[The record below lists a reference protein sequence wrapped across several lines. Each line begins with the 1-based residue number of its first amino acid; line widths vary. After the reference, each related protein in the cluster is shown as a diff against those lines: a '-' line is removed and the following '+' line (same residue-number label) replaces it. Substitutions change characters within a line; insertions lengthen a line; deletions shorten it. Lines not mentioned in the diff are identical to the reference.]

1 MTITSNRHEEALR
14 LRNQGWSYSRIAR
27 ELGYGPYPSAARYAV
42 LSAMRE
48 QTRNVPVQHRQFG
61 VEIEFYGIT
70 PRVAIAALTE
80 AGIEASYEGYT
91 HRVMDGWKIVTDGS
105 VTSRGTGT
113 GSGLELVSPILAGER
128 GLESVEKALNA
139 LVTAGAKVNTTCGLH
154 VHVDTNDMDDETRS
168 KFFLLWVKNQ
178 DQIDRLVSQSRRN
191 NRSYCRRYEENH
203 VGNIMNQIQQGDYR
217 QDRYRTLNI
226 VSYEKYGTFEVR
238 QHQGTLNSKKVVN
251 WIRLILSIAKTATEM
266 NMLDIAGTNSVDEF
280 LTLVNAQED
289 VKRFWLRR
297 EAQLNRVAVAA

>member
-1 MTITSNRHEEALR
+1 
-14 LRNQGWSYSRIAR
+14 
-27 ELGYGPYPSAARYAV
+27 
-42 LSAMRE
+42 
-48 QTRNVPVQHRQFG
+48 
-61 VEIEFYGIT
+61 
-70 PRVAIAALTE
+70 
-80 AGIEASYEGYT
+80 
-91 HRVMDGWKIVTDGS
+91 
-105 VTSRGTGT
+105 
-113 GSGLELVSPILAGER
+113 
-128 GLESVEKALNA
+128 
-139 LVTAGAKVNTTCGLH
+139 
-154 VHVDTNDMDDETRS
+154 
-168 KFFLLWVKNQ
+168 
-178 DQIDRLVSQSRRN
+178 
-191 NRSYCRRYEENH
+191 
-203 VGNIMNQIQQGDYR
+203 MNQIQQGDYR